1 MNQPWLYIVLL
12 GGVIIVVGM
21 MMPRK
26 TKEPDSQG
34 TDSMHG
40 MEAALEQFMENME
53 EENRQMVELIAKS
66 RKDAQTNAKA
76 YDERIKQL
84 EIRCAELE
92 RQMGKHALSAAPI
105 PSSYITDKL
114 TYAEHAAL
122 HQTPPLATE
131 PVVSFEPEEPEEDTS
146 IRGRYPELFDLYQS
160 GKSIESISKKLGMNK
175 GEVQLILQLSKQEE
189 VAPHE

>member
-12 GGVIIVVGM
+12 GGVIIVIGM

-26 TKEPDSQG
+26 TREPDSQG
-34 TDSMHG
+34 EASVHG

-66 RKDAQTNAKA
+66 RKEAQANAKS

-84 EIRCAELE
+84 EMRCAELE
-92 RQMGKHALSAAPI
+92 HQLSKQTLSAAPV
-105 PSSYITDKL
+105 PYPYITDKL

-122 HQTPPLATE
+122 HQTPPPAAE
-131 PVVSFEPEEPEEDTS
+131 PIVEPEPAEPEEDTS

-160 GKSIESISKKLGMNK
+160 GKSVETISKKLGMNK
-175 GEVQLILQLSKQEE
+175 GEVQLILQLAKQEE
-189 VAPHE
+189 VTNA